1 MHEILTGVV
10 SPAGSER
17 VSDVAGQ
24 TLADGD
30 AAADLAV
37 GVVSARAL
45 ARADAAVVAA
55 RAVVGAL
62 VVGGAVAATAL
73 VVRVAGVS
81 RQARADGTAA
91 DVSALGVGAA
101 RAARQ
106 TRVHLDALHHDALL
120 GNGTALDQRV
130 TQLQNKTTPGLR
142 RRGQKPWVH

>member
-1 MHEILTGVV
+1 MQLTGVV
-10 SPAGSER
+10 SPARSER

-30 AAADLAV
+30 AAAHLAV

-55 RAVVGAL
+55 GAIVGAL

-73 VVRVAGVS
+73 TVRVAGVS
-81 RQARADGTAA
+81 GQARAHGTVAHVA
-91 DVSALGVGAA
+91 ALGVGAT

-106 TRVHLDALHHDALL
+106 TGVDFDALHHDALL
-120 GNGTALDQRV
+120 GNGTALDQWV
-130 TQLQNKTTPGLR
+130 AQLQNKTWSLKR
-142 RRGQKPWVH
+142 ES